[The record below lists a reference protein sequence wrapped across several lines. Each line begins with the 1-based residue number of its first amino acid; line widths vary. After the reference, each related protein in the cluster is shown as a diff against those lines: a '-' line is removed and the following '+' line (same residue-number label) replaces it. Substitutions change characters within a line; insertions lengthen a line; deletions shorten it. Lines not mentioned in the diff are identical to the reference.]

1 MKTYSPS
8 ISQSTARILTLI
20 QRLSTSNKPRFLG
33 DSDNSDLLEFT
44 RTRGYRQGDTVRF
57 NPETDEFGALTRD
70 GRFRTYYRP
79 DPKRHGF
86 PTNLDYFNFEK
97 EESSE

>member
-1 MKTYSPS
+1 MA
-8 ISQSTARILTLI
+8 I
-20 QRLSTSNKPRFLG
+20 
-33 DSDNSDLLEFT
+33 
-44 RTRGYRQGDTVRF
+44 TVRF

-70 GRFRTYYRP
+70 GRIRTYYRP